1 MTGQPDPARAAR
13 LAKKYGLR
21 RSVEVL
27 APAGDGEALRAAVF
41 AGANAVYL
49 GLKQFSARRTAGNF
63 DAQQLK
69 EAVAFC
75 HARDVRVHAAV
86 NTTAFSGELGLLADT
101 IRMAA
106 GAGVDALIVQDLATA
121 ALARQM
127 APGLAL
133 HGSTQL
139 TVHTLSGVRQL
150 AEMGF
155 ERAILARELSL
166 AEIAAIT
173 KESPIEIEVF
183 VHGALCMS
191 VSGQCYLSSM
201 IGGRSG
207 NRGLCAQPCRLPF
220 FADGGGEYA
229 LSLKD
234 LSLAD
239 RIGEL
244 TRMGVASLKIEGRM
258 KRPEYVAAAVTAVRR
273 AREGEPVDFETLR
286 SVFSRSG
293 FTKGYFDGKIDREMF
308 GRRQKEDVTSAAGVL
323 GELEKLYAKENP
335 LVPVTMGFTAGA
347 GEAVALTVRDRD
359 GYAVTVTGEATLL
372 AEKKPTDA
380 DRARQNLAKTG
391 GTPYYA
397 EVIDCTIGP
406 GLLVPASALNALR
419 REALEEL
426 TARRSAVEPHPFT
439 DRVPRL
445 ADAPADRRK
454 PKLRARVS
462 AGQLTRRLAGYCDE
476 FQVPLE
482 EAEDVLASG
491 FVRADQVI
499 VEIPRILF
507 DGAPKALELLRWAGE
522 LGVRRAWCGN
532 LGAVTLAREAGL
544 LPEGGYSLNVTN
556 AYALRECARLGLG
569 ACELSFEL
577 DLGEARRLDGGLAK
591 GILAYGYLPLM
602 ALRNC
607 PIQAAKG
614 CRACRGYENLID
626 RKGVA
631 FTVDCGAHDG
641 RRREVS
647 DLYNSVPLWLADR
660 PEELRGFDFIT
671 LYFTRETPGV
681 CERVAA
687 AYAGEPGAYQPEAR
701 TRGLYYREVL

>member
-1 MTGQPDPARAAR
+1 MREKRP
-13 LAKKYGLR
+13 
-21 RSVEVL
+21 EIL
-27 APAGDGEALRAAVF
+27 APAGSFDSLIAAVQC
-41 AGANAVYL
+41 GADAVYL
-49 GLKQFSARRTAGNF
+49 GGKGMNARRSAGNF
-63 DAQQLK
+63 DAEELRR
-69 EAVAFC
+69 AVEYC
-75 HARDVRVHAAV
+75 HLRDVKVYQTINIVMFQHETDEAI
-86 NTTAFSGELGLLADT
+86 DT
-101 IRMAA
+101 IRQAA
-106 GAGVDALIVQDLATA
+106 EAGVDAVLTQDLAI
-121 ALARQM
+121 ARM
-127 APGLAL
+127 VRECAPSLPIHA
-133 HGSTQL
+133 STQMSI
-139 TVHTLSGVRQL
+139 HNIEGVRL
-150 AEMGF
+150 CEELGF
-155 ERAILARELSL
+155 SRAVLARELT
-166 AEIAAIT
+166 AGEIAAICAAT
-173 KESPIEIEVF
+173 PLEIEVF

-220 FADGGGEYA
+220 STDGGGEYA

-335 LVPVTMGFTAGA
+335 LVPVTMEFTAGA

-359 GYAVTVTGEATLL
+359 GHAVTVTGEAPLL

-491 FVRADQVI
+491 FVQPDQVI

-507 DGAPKALELLRWAGE
+507 DGAPKALELLRRAGE

-614 CRACRGYENLID
+614 CRACRGYESLID

>member
-1 MTGQPDPARAAR
+1 MREKRP
-13 LAKKYGLR
+13 
-21 RSVEVL
+21 EIL
-27 APAGDGEALRAAVF
+27 APAGSFDSLIAAVQC
-41 AGANAVYL
+41 GADAVYL
-49 GLKQFSARRTAGNF
+49 GGKGMNARRSAGNF
-63 DAQQLK
+63 DAEELRR
-69 EAVAFC
+69 AVEYC
-75 HARDVRVHAAV
+75 HLRDVKVYQTINIVMFQHETDEAI
-86 NTTAFSGELGLLADT
+86 DT
-101 IRMAA
+101 IRQAA
-106 GAGVDALIVQDLATA
+106 EAGVDAVLTQDLAI
-121 ALARQM
+121 ARM
-127 APGLAL
+127 VRECAPSLPIHA
-133 HGSTQL
+133 STQMSI
-139 TVHTLSGVRQL
+139 HNIEGVRL
-150 AEMGF
+150 CEELGF
-155 ERAILARELSL
+155 SRAVLARELT
-166 AEIAAIT
+166 AGEIAAICAAT
-173 KESPIEIEVF
+173 PLEIEVF

-220 FADGGGEYA
+220 STDGGGEYA

-359 GYAVTVTGEATLL
+359 GHAVTVTGEAPLL

-462 AGQLTRRLAGYCDE
+462 AGQLTRRLAGYCNE

-491 FVRADQVI
+491 FVRPDQVI

-507 DGAPKALELLRWAGE
+507 DGAPKALELLRRAGE

-614 CRACRGYENLID
+614 CRACRGYESLID

>member
-1 MTGQPDPARAAR
+1 MREKRP
-13 LAKKYGLR
+13 
-21 RSVEVL
+21 EIL
-27 APAGDGEALRAAVF
+27 APAGSFDSLIAAVQC
-41 AGANAVYL
+41 GADAVYL
-49 GLKQFSARRTAGNF
+49 GGKGMNARRSAGNF
-63 DAQQLK
+63 DAEELRR
-69 EAVAFC
+69 AVEYC
-75 HARDVRVHAAV
+75 HLRDVKVYQTINIVMFQHETDEAI
-86 NTTAFSGELGLLADT
+86 DT
-101 IRMAA
+101 IRQAA
-106 GAGVDALIVQDLATA
+106 EAGVDAVLTQDLAI
-121 ALARQM
+121 ARM
-127 APGLAL
+127 VRECAPSLPIHA
-133 HGSTQL
+133 STQMSI
-139 TVHTLSGVRQL
+139 HNIEGVRL
-150 AEMGF
+150 CEELGF
-155 ERAILARELSL
+155 SRAVLARELT
-166 AEIAAIT
+166 AGEIAAICAAT
-173 KESPIEIEVF
+173 PLEIEVF

-220 FADGGGEYA
+220 STDGGGEYA

-359 GYAVTVTGEATLL
+359 GHAVTVTGEAPLL

-491 FVRADQVI
+491 FVRPDQVI

-507 DGAPKALELLRWAGE
+507 DGAPKALELLRRAGE

-614 CRACRGYENLID
+614 CRACRGYESLID

>member
-1 MTGQPDPARAAR
+1 MREKRP
-13 LAKKYGLR
+13 
-21 RSVEVL
+21 EIL
-27 APAGDGEALRAAVF
+27 APAGSFDSLIAAVQC
-41 AGANAVYL
+41 GADAVYL
-49 GLKQFSARRTAGNF
+49 GGKGMNARRSAGNF
-63 DAQQLK
+63 DAEELRR
-69 EAVAFC
+69 AVEYC
-75 HARDVRVHAAV
+75 HLRDVKVYQTINIVMFQHETDEAI
-86 NTTAFSGELGLLADT
+86 DT
-101 IRMAA
+101 IRQAA
-106 GAGVDALIVQDLATA
+106 EAGVDAVLTQDLAI
-121 ALARQM
+121 ARM
-127 APGLAL
+127 VRECAPSLPIHA
-133 HGSTQL
+133 STQMSI
-139 TVHTLSGVRQL
+139 HNIEGVRL
-150 AEMGF
+150 CEELGF
-155 ERAILARELSL
+155 SRAVLARELT
-166 AEIAAIT
+166 AGEIAAICAAT
-173 KESPIEIEVF
+173 PLEIEVF

-220 FADGGGEYA
+220 SADGGGEYA

-293 FTKGYFDGKIDREMF
+293 FTKGYFDEKIDREMF

-335 LVPVTMGFTAGA
+335 LVPVTMEFTAGA

-359 GYAVTVTGEATLL
+359 GHAVTVTGEAPLL

-491 FVRADQVI
+491 FVQPDQVI

-507 DGAPKALELLRWAGE
+507 DGAPKALELLRRAGE

-614 CRACRGYENLID
+614 CRACRGYESLID

>member
-1 MTGQPDPARAAR
+1 MREKRP
-13 LAKKYGLR
+13 
-21 RSVEVL
+21 EIL
-27 APAGDGEALRAAVF
+27 APAGSFDSLIAAVQC
-41 AGANAVYL
+41 GADAVYL
-49 GLKQFSARRTAGNF
+49 GGKGMNARRSAGNF
-63 DAQQLK
+63 DAEELRR
-69 EAVAFC
+69 AVEYC
-75 HARDVRVHAAV
+75 HLRDVKVYQTINIVMFQHETDEAI
-86 NTTAFSGELGLLADT
+86 DT
-101 IRMAA
+101 IRQAA
-106 GAGVDALIVQDLATA
+106 EAGVDAVLTQDLAI
-121 ALARQM
+121 ARM
-127 APGLAL
+127 VRECAPSLPIHA
-133 HGSTQL
+133 STQMSI
-139 TVHTLSGVRQL
+139 HNIEGVRL
-150 AEMGF
+150 CEELGF
-155 ERAILARELSL
+155 SRAVLARELT
-166 AEIAAIT
+166 AGEIAAICAAT
-173 KESPIEIEVF
+173 PLEIEVF

-220 FADGGGEYA
+220 SADGGGEYA

-347 GEAVALTVRDRD
+347 GEAVVLTVRDRD
-359 GYAVTVTGEATLL
+359 GHAVTVTGEAPLL

-507 DGAPKALELLRWAGE
+507 DGAPKALELLRRAGE

-614 CRACRGYENLID
+614 CRACRGYESLID

-671 LYFTRETPGV
+671 LYFTRETPEV

>member
-1 MTGQPDPARAAR
+1 MREKRP
-13 LAKKYGLR
+13 
-21 RSVEVL
+21 EIL
-27 APAGDGEALRAAVF
+27 APAGSFDSLIAAVQC
-41 AGANAVYL
+41 GADAVYL
-49 GLKQFSARRTAGNF
+49 GGKGMNARRSAGNF
-63 DAQQLK
+63 DAEELRR
-69 EAVAFC
+69 AVEYC
-75 HARDVRVHAAV
+75 HLRDVKVYQTINIVMFQHETDEAI
-86 NTTAFSGELGLLADT
+86 DT
-101 IRMAA
+101 IRQAA
-106 GAGVDALIVQDLATA
+106 EAGVDAVLTQDLAI
-121 ALARQM
+121 ARM
-127 APGLAL
+127 VRECAPSLPIHA
-133 HGSTQL
+133 STQMSI
-139 TVHTLSGVRQL
+139 HNIEGVRL
-150 AEMGF
+150 CEELGF
-155 ERAILARELSL
+155 SRAVLARELT
-166 AEIAAIT
+166 AGEIAAICAAT
-173 KESPIEIEVF
+173 PLEIEVF

-220 FADGGGEYA
+220 SADGGGEYA

-347 GEAVALTVRDRD
+347 GEAVVLTVRDRD
-359 GYAVTVTGEATLL
+359 GHAVTVTGETPLL

-491 FVRADQVI
+491 FVRPDQVI

-507 DGAPKALELLRWAGE
+507 DGAPKALELLRRAGE

-607 PIQAAKG
+607 PVQAAKG
-614 CRACRGYENLID
+614 CRACRGYESLID

>member
-1 MTGQPDPARAAR
+1 MREKRP
-13 LAKKYGLR
+13 
-21 RSVEVL
+21 EIL
-27 APAGDGEALRAAVF
+27 APAGSFDSLIAAVQC
-41 AGANAVYL
+41 GADAVYL
-49 GLKQFSARRTAGNF
+49 GGKGMNARRSAGNF
-63 DAQQLK
+63 DAEELRR
-69 EAVAFC
+69 AVEYC
-75 HARDVRVHAAV
+75 HLRDVKVYQTINIVMFQHETDEAI
-86 NTTAFSGELGLLADT
+86 DT
-101 IRMAA
+101 IRQAA
-106 GAGVDALIVQDLATA
+106 EAGVDAVLTQDLAI
-121 ALARQM
+121 ARM
-127 APGLAL
+127 VRECAPSLPIHA
-133 HGSTQL
+133 STQMSI
-139 TVHTLSGVRQL
+139 HNIEGVRL
-150 AEMGF
+150 CEELGF
-155 ERAILARELSL
+155 SRAVLARELT
-166 AEIAAIT
+166 AGEIAAICAAT
-173 KESPIEIEVF
+173 PLEIEVF

-220 FADGGGEYA
+220 STDGGGEYA

-335 LVPVTMGFTAGA
+335 LVPVTMEFTAGA

-359 GYAVTVTGEATLL
+359 GHAVTVTGEAPLL

-462 AGQLTRRLAGYCDE
+462 AGQLTRRLAGYCNE

-491 FVRADQVI
+491 FVRPDQVI

-507 DGAPKALELLRWAGE
+507 DGAPKALELLRRAGE

-614 CRACRGYENLID
+614 CRACRGYESLID

>member
-1 MTGQPDPARAAR
+1 MREKRP
-13 LAKKYGLR
+13 
-21 RSVEVL
+21 EIL
-27 APAGDGEALRAAVF
+27 APAGSFDSLIAAVQC
-41 AGANAVYL
+41 GADAVYL
-49 GLKQFSARRTAGNF
+49 GGKGMNARRSAGNF
-63 DAQQLK
+63 DAEELRR
-69 EAVAFC
+69 AVEYC
-75 HARDVRVHAAV
+75 HLRDVKVYQTINIVMFQHETDEAI
-86 NTTAFSGELGLLADT
+86 DT
-101 IRMAA
+101 IRQAA
-106 GAGVDALIVQDLATA
+106 EAGVDAVLTQDLAI
-121 ALARQM
+121 ARM
-127 APGLAL
+127 VRECAPSLPIHA
-133 HGSTQL
+133 STQMSI
-139 TVHTLSGVRQL
+139 HNIEGVRL
-150 AEMGF
+150 CEELGF
-155 ERAILARELSL
+155 SRAVLARELT
-166 AEIAAIT
+166 AGEIAAICAAT
-173 KESPIEIEVF
+173 PLEIEVF

-220 FADGGGEYA
+220 STDGGGEYA

-286 SVFSRSG
+286 SIFSRSG

-347 GEAVALTVRDRD
+347 GEAVVLTVRDRD
-359 GYAVTVTGEATLL
+359 GHAVTVTGEAPLL

-491 FVRADQVI
+491 FVRPDQVI

-507 DGAPKALELLRWAGE
+507 DGAPKALELLRRAGE

-614 CRACRGYENLID
+614 CRACRGYESLID
-626 RKGVA
+626 RKGMA

-671 LYFTRETPGV
+671 LYFIRETPGV

>member
-1 MTGQPDPARAAR
+1 MREKRP
-13 LAKKYGLR
+13 
-21 RSVEVL
+21 EIL
-27 APAGDGEALRAAVF
+27 APAGSFDSLIAAVQC
-41 AGANAVYL
+41 GADAVYL
-49 GLKQFSARRTAGNF
+49 GGKGMNARRSAGNF
-63 DAQQLK
+63 DAEELRR
-69 EAVAFC
+69 AVEYC
-75 HARDVRVHAAV
+75 HLRDVKVYQTINIVMFQHETDEAI
-86 NTTAFSGELGLLADT
+86 DT
-101 IRMAA
+101 IRQAA
-106 GAGVDALIVQDLATA
+106 EAGVDAVLTQDLAI
-121 ALARQM
+121 ARM
-127 APGLAL
+127 VRECAPSLPIHA
-133 HGSTQL
+133 STQMSI
-139 TVHTLSGVRQL
+139 HNIEGVRL
-150 AEMGF
+150 CEELGF
-155 ERAILARELSL
+155 SRAVLARELT
-166 AEIAAIT
+166 AGEIAAICAAT
-173 KESPIEIEVF
+173 PLEIEVF

-220 FADGGGEYA
+220 SADGGGEYT

-335 LVPVTMGFTAGA
+335 LVPVTMEFTAGA

-359 GYAVTVTGEATLL
+359 GHAVTVTGEAPLL

-462 AGQLTRRLAGYCDE
+462 AGQLTRRLAGYCNE

-507 DGAPKALELLRWAGE
+507 DGAPKALELLRRAGE

-614 CRACRGYENLID
+614 CRACRGYESLID

>member
-1 MTGQPDPARAAR
+1 MREKRP
-13 LAKKYGLR
+13 
-21 RSVEVL
+21 EIL
-27 APAGDGEALRAAVF
+27 APAGSFDSLIAAVQC
-41 AGANAVYL
+41 GADAVYL
-49 GLKQFSARRTAGNF
+49 GGKGMNARRSAGNF
-63 DAQQLK
+63 DAEELRR
-69 EAVAFC
+69 AVEYC
-75 HARDVRVHAAV
+75 HLRDVKVYQTINIVMFQHETDEAI
-86 NTTAFSGELGLLADT
+86 DT
-101 IRMAA
+101 IRQAA
-106 GAGVDALIVQDLATA
+106 EAGVDAVLTQDLAI
-121 ALARQM
+121 ARM
-127 APGLAL
+127 VRECAPSLPIHA
-133 HGSTQL
+133 STQMSI
-139 TVHTLSGVRQL
+139 HNIEGVRL
-150 AEMGF
+150 CEELGF
-155 ERAILARELSL
+155 SRAVLARELT
-166 AEIAAIT
+166 AGEIAAICAAT
-173 KESPIEIEVF
+173 PLEIEVF

-220 FADGGGEYA
+220 STDGGGEYA

-335 LVPVTMGFTAGA
+335 LVPVTMEFTAGA

-359 GYAVTVTGEATLL
+359 GHAVTVTGEAPLL

-462 AGQLTRRLAGYCDE
+462 AGQLTRRLAGYCNE

-491 FVRADQVI
+491 FVQPDQVI

-507 DGAPKALELLRWAGE
+507 DGAPKALELLRRAGE

-614 CRACRGYENLID
+614 CRACRGYESLID

>member
-1 MTGQPDPARAAR
+1 MREKRP
-13 LAKKYGLR
+13 
-21 RSVEVL
+21 EIL
-27 APAGDGEALRAAVF
+27 APAGSFDSLIAAVQC
-41 AGANAVYL
+41 GADAVYL
-49 GLKQFSARRTAGNF
+49 GGKGMNARRSAGNF
-63 DAQQLK
+63 DAEELRR
-69 EAVAFC
+69 AVEYC
-75 HARDVRVHAAV
+75 HLRDVKVYQTINIVMFQHETDEAI
-86 NTTAFSGELGLLADT
+86 DT
-101 IRMAA
+101 IRQAA
-106 GAGVDALIVQDLATA
+106 EAGVDAVLTQDLAI
-121 ALARQM
+121 ARM
-127 APGLAL
+127 VRECAPSLPIHA
-133 HGSTQL
+133 STQMSI
-139 TVHTLSGVRQL
+139 HNIEGVRL
-150 AEMGF
+150 CEELGF
-155 ERAILARELSL
+155 SRAVLARELT
-166 AEIAAIT
+166 AEEIAAICAAT
-173 KESPIEIEVF
+173 PLEIEVF

-220 FADGGGEYA
+220 STDGGGEYA

-335 LVPVTMGFTAGA
+335 LVPVTMEFTAGA

-359 GYAVTVTGEATLL
+359 GHAVTVTGEAPLL

-491 FVRADQVI
+491 FVRPDQVI

-507 DGAPKALELLRWAGE
+507 DGAPKALELLRRAGE

-614 CRACRGYENLID
+614 CRACRGYESLID

>member
-1 MTGQPDPARAAR
+1 MREKRP
-13 LAKKYGLR
+13 
-21 RSVEVL
+21 EIL
-27 APAGDGEALRAAVF
+27 APAGSFDSLIAAVQC
-41 AGANAVYL
+41 GADAVYL
-49 GLKQFSARRTAGNF
+49 GGKGMNARRSAGNF
-63 DAQQLK
+63 DAEELRR
-69 EAVAFC
+69 AVEYC
-75 HARDVRVHAAV
+75 HLRDVKVYQTINIVMFQHETDEAI
-86 NTTAFSGELGLLADT
+86 DT
-101 IRMAA
+101 IRQAA
-106 GAGVDALIVQDLATA
+106 EAGVDAVLTQDLAI
-121 ALARQM
+121 ARM
-127 APGLAL
+127 VRECAPSLPIHA
-133 HGSTQL
+133 STQMSI
-139 TVHTLSGVRQL
+139 HNIEGVRL
-150 AEMGF
+150 CEELGF
-155 ERAILARELSL
+155 SRAVLARELT
-166 AEIAAIT
+166 AGEIAAICAAT
-173 KESPIEIEVF
+173 PLEIEVF

-220 FADGGGEYA
+220 SADGGGEYA

-347 GEAVALTVRDRD
+347 GEAVVLTVRDRD
-359 GYAVTVTGEATLL
+359 GHAVTVTGEAPLL

-491 FVRADQVI
+491 FVQPDQVI

-507 DGAPKALELLRWAGE
+507 DGAPKALELLRRAGE

-614 CRACRGYENLID
+614 CRACRGYESLID

-671 LYFTRETPGV
+671 LYFTRETPEV

>member
-1 MTGQPDPARAAR
+1 MREKRP
-13 LAKKYGLR
+13 
-21 RSVEVL
+21 EIL
-27 APAGDGEALRAAVF
+27 APAGSFDSLIAAVQC
-41 AGANAVYL
+41 GADAVYL
-49 GLKQFSARRTAGNF
+49 GGKGMNARRSAGNF
-63 DAQQLK
+63 DAEELRR
-69 EAVAFC
+69 AVEYC
-75 HARDVRVHAAV
+75 HLRDVKVYQTINIVMFQHETDEAI
-86 NTTAFSGELGLLADT
+86 DT
-101 IRMAA
+101 IRQAA
-106 GAGVDALIVQDLATA
+106 EAGVDAVLTQDLAI
-121 ALARQM
+121 ARM
-127 APGLAL
+127 VRECAPSLPIHA
-133 HGSTQL
+133 STQMSI
-139 TVHTLSGVRQL
+139 HNIEGVRL
-150 AEMGF
+150 CEELGF
-155 ERAILARELSL
+155 SRAVLARELT
-166 AEIAAIT
+166 AGEIAAICAAT
-173 KESPIEIEVF
+173 PLEIEVF

-220 FADGGGEYA
+220 STDGGGEYA

-347 GEAVALTVRDRD
+347 GEAVVLTVRDRD
-359 GYAVTVTGEATLL
+359 GHAVTVTGEAPLL

-462 AGQLTRRLAGYCDE
+462 AGQLTRRLAGYCNE

-491 FVRADQVI
+491 FVRPDQVI

-507 DGAPKALELLRWAGE
+507 DGAPKALELLRRAGE

-614 CRACRGYENLID
+614 CRACRGYESLID

>member
-1 MTGQPDPARAAR
+1 MREKRP
-13 LAKKYGLR
+13 
-21 RSVEVL
+21 EIL
-27 APAGDGEALRAAVF
+27 APAGSFDSLIAAVQC
-41 AGANAVYL
+41 GADAVYL
-49 GLKQFSARRTAGNF
+49 GGKGMNARRSAGNF
-63 DAQQLK
+63 DAEELRR
-69 EAVAFC
+69 AVEYC
-75 HARDVRVHAAV
+75 HLRDVKVYQTINIVMFQHETDEAI
-86 NTTAFSGELGLLADT
+86 DT
-101 IRMAA
+101 IRQAA
-106 GAGVDALIVQDLATA
+106 EAGVDAVLTQDLAI
-121 ALARQM
+121 ARM
-127 APGLAL
+127 VRECAPSLPIHA
-133 HGSTQL
+133 STQMSI
-139 TVHTLSGVRQL
+139 HNIEGVRL
-150 AEMGF
+150 CEELGF
-155 ERAILARELSL
+155 SRAVLARELT
-166 AEIAAIT
+166 AGEIAAICADT
-173 KESPIEIEVF
+173 PLEIEVF

-220 FADGGGEYA
+220 STDGGGEYA

-335 LVPVTMGFTAGA
+335 LVPVTMEFTAGA

-359 GYAVTVTGEATLL
+359 GHAVTVTGEAPLL

-491 FVRADQVI
+491 FVQPDQVI

-507 DGAPKALELLRWAGE
+507 DGAPKALELLRRAGE

-556 AYALRECARLGLG
+556 AYALREYARLGLG

-614 CRACRGYENLID
+614 CRACRGYESLID

>member
-1 MTGQPDPARAAR
+1 MREKRP
-13 LAKKYGLR
+13 
-21 RSVEVL
+21 EIL
-27 APAGDGEALRAAVF
+27 APAGSFDSLIAAVQC
-41 AGANAVYL
+41 GADAVYL
-49 GLKQFSARRTAGNF
+49 GGKGMNARRSAGNF
-63 DAQQLK
+63 DAEELRR
-69 EAVAFC
+69 AVEYC
-75 HARDVRVHAAV
+75 HLRDVKVYQTINIVMFQHETDEAI
-86 NTTAFSGELGLLADT
+86 DT
-101 IRMAA
+101 IRQAA
-106 GAGVDALIVQDLATA
+106 EAGVDAVLTQDLAI
-121 ALARQM
+121 ARM
-127 APGLAL
+127 VRECAPSLPIHA
-133 HGSTQL
+133 STQMSI
-139 TVHTLSGVRQL
+139 HNIEGVRL
-150 AEMGF
+150 CEELGF
-155 ERAILARELSL
+155 SRAVLARELT
-166 AEIAAIT
+166 AGEIAAICAAT
-173 KESPIEIEVF
+173 PLEIEVF

-220 FADGGGEYA
+220 SADGGGEYA

-335 LVPVTMGFTAGA
+335 LVPVTMEFTAGA

-359 GYAVTVTGEATLL
+359 GHAVTVTGEAPLL

-491 FVRADQVI
+491 FVQPDQVI

-507 DGAPKALELLRWAGE
+507 DGAPKALELLRRAGE

-614 CRACRGYENLID
+614 CRACRGYESLID

-671 LYFTRETPGV
+671 LYFTRETPEV

>member
-1 MTGQPDPARAAR
+1 MREKRP
-13 LAKKYGLR
+13 
-21 RSVEVL
+21 EIL
-27 APAGDGEALRAAVF
+27 APAGSFDSLIAAVQC
-41 AGANAVYL
+41 GADAVYL
-49 GLKQFSARRTAGNF
+49 GGKGMNARRSAGNF
-63 DAQQLK
+63 DAEELRR
-69 EAVAFC
+69 AVEYC
-75 HARDVRVHAAV
+75 HLRDVKVYQTINIVMFQHETDEAI
-86 NTTAFSGELGLLADT
+86 DT
-101 IRMAA
+101 IRQAA
-106 GAGVDALIVQDLATA
+106 EAGVDAVLTQDLAI
-121 ALARQM
+121 ARM
-127 APGLAL
+127 VRECAPSLPIHA
-133 HGSTQL
+133 STQMSI
-139 TVHTLSGVRQL
+139 HNIEGVRL
-150 AEMGF
+150 CEELGF
-155 ERAILARELSL
+155 SRAVLARELT
-166 AEIAAIT
+166 AGEIAAICAAT
-173 KESPIEIEVF
+173 PLEIEVF

-220 FADGGGEYA
+220 SADGGGEYA

-359 GYAVTVTGEATLL
+359 GHAVTVTGEAPLL

-491 FVRADQVI
+491 FVRPDQVI

-507 DGAPKALELLRWAGE
+507 DGAPKALELLHRAGE

-607 PIQAAKG
+607 PVQAAKG
-614 CRACRGYENLID
+614 CRACRGYESLID

-671 LYFTRETPGV
+671 LYFTRETPEV

>member
-1 MTGQPDPARAAR
+1 MREKRP
-13 LAKKYGLR
+13 
-21 RSVEVL
+21 EIL
-27 APAGDGEALRAAVF
+27 APAGSFDSLIAAVQC
-41 AGANAVYL
+41 GADAVYL
-49 GLKQFSARRTAGNF
+49 GGKGMNARRSAGNF
-63 DAQQLK
+63 DAEELRR
-69 EAVAFC
+69 AVEYC
-75 HARDVRVHAAV
+75 HLRDVKVYQTINIVMFQHETDEAI
-86 NTTAFSGELGLLADT
+86 DT
-101 IRMAA
+101 IRQAA
-106 GAGVDALIVQDLATA
+106 EAGVDAVLTQDLAI
-121 ALARQM
+121 ARM
-127 APGLAL
+127 VRECAPSLPIHA
-133 HGSTQL
+133 STQMSI
-139 TVHTLSGVRQL
+139 HNIEGVRL
-150 AEMGF
+150 CEELGF
-155 ERAILARELSL
+155 SRAVLARELT
-166 AEIAAIT
+166 AGEIAAICAAT
-173 KESPIEIEVF
+173 PLEIEVF

-220 FADGGGEYA
+220 STDGGGEYA

-359 GYAVTVTGEATLL
+359 GHAVTVTGEAPLL

-491 FVRADQVI
+491 FVRPDQVI

-507 DGAPKALELLRWAGE
+507 DGAPKALELLRRAGE

-532 LGAVTLAREAGL
+532 LGAVTLARETGL

-614 CRACRGYENLID
+614 CRACRGYESLID

-671 LYFTRETPGV
+671 LYFTRETPEV

>member
-1 MTGQPDPARAAR
+1 MREKRP
-13 LAKKYGLR
+13 
-21 RSVEVL
+21 EIL
-27 APAGDGEALRAAVF
+27 APAGSFDSLIAAVQC
-41 AGANAVYL
+41 GADAVYL
-49 GLKQFSARRTAGNF
+49 GGKGMNARRSAGNF
-63 DAQQLK
+63 DAEELRR
-69 EAVAFC
+69 AVEYC
-75 HARDVRVHAAV
+75 HLRDVKVYQTINIVMFQHETDEAI
-86 NTTAFSGELGLLADT
+86 DT
-101 IRMAA
+101 IRQAA
-106 GAGVDALIVQDLATA
+106 EAGVDAVLTQDLAI
-121 ALARQM
+121 ARM
-127 APGLAL
+127 VRECAPSLPIHA
-133 HGSTQL
+133 STQMSI
-139 TVHTLSGVRQL
+139 HNIEGVRL
-150 AEMGF
+150 CEELGF
-155 ERAILARELSL
+155 SRAVLARELT
-166 AEIAAIT
+166 AGEIAAICAAT
-173 KESPIEIEVF
+173 PLEIEVF

-220 FADGGGEYA
+220 SADGGGEYT

-323 GELEKLYAKENP
+323 GEREKLYAKENP

-359 GYAVTVTGEATLL
+359 GHAVTVTGEAPLL

-491 FVRADQVI
+491 FVRPDQVI

-507 DGAPKALELLRWAGE
+507 DGAPKALELLRRAGE

-614 CRACRGYENLID
+614 CRACRGYESLID

-671 LYFTRETPGV
+671 LYFTRETPGI

>member
-1 MTGQPDPARAAR
+1 MREKRP
-13 LAKKYGLR
+13 
-21 RSVEVL
+21 EIL
-27 APAGDGEALRAAVF
+27 APAGSFDSLIAAVQC
-41 AGANAVYL
+41 GADAVYL
-49 GLKQFSARRTAGNF
+49 GGKGMNARRSAGNF
-63 DAQQLK
+63 DAEELRR
-69 EAVAFC
+69 AVEYC
-75 HARDVRVHAAV
+75 HLRDVKVYQTINIVMFQHETDEAI
-86 NTTAFSGELGLLADT
+86 DT
-101 IRMAA
+101 IRQAA
-106 GAGVDALIVQDLATA
+106 EAGVDAVLTQDLAI
-121 ALARQM
+121 ARM
-127 APGLAL
+127 VRECAPSLPIHA
-133 HGSTQL
+133 STQMSI
-139 TVHTLSGVRQL
+139 HNIEGVRL
-150 AEMGF
+150 CEELGF
-155 ERAILARELSL
+155 SRAVLARELT
-166 AEIAAIT
+166 AGEIAAICAAT
-173 KESPIEIEVF
+173 PLEIEVF

-220 FADGGGEYA
+220 SADGGGEYA

-335 LVPVTMGFTAGA
+335 LVPVTMEFTAGA

-359 GYAVTVTGEATLL
+359 GHAVTVTGEAPLL

-426 TARRSAVEPHPFT
+426 TARRSAVESHPFT

-507 DGAPKALELLRWAGE
+507 DGAPKALELLRRAGE

-614 CRACRGYENLID
+614 CRACRGYESLID

>member
-1 MTGQPDPARAAR
+1 MREKRP
-13 LAKKYGLR
+13 
-21 RSVEVL
+21 EIL
-27 APAGDGEALRAAVF
+27 APAGSFDSLIAAVQC
-41 AGANAVYL
+41 GADAVYL
-49 GLKQFSARRTAGNF
+49 GGKGMNARRSAGNF
-63 DAQQLK
+63 DAEELRR
-69 EAVAFC
+69 AVEYC
-75 HARDVRVHAAV
+75 HLRDVKVYQTINIVMFQHETDEAI
-86 NTTAFSGELGLLADT
+86 DT
-101 IRMAA
+101 IRQAA
-106 GAGVDALIVQDLATA
+106 EAGVDAVLTQDLAI
-121 ALARQM
+121 ARM
-127 APGLAL
+127 VRECAPSLPIHA
-133 HGSTQL
+133 STQMSI
-139 TVHTLSGVRQL
+139 HNIEGVRL
-150 AEMGF
+150 CEELGF
-155 ERAILARELSL
+155 SRAVLARELT
-166 AEIAAIT
+166 AGEIAAICAAT
-173 KESPIEIEVF
+173 PLEIEVF

-220 FADGGGEYA
+220 STDGGGEYA

-347 GEAVALTVRDRD
+347 GEAVVLTVRDRD
-359 GYAVTVTGEATLL
+359 GHAVTVTGEAPLL

-507 DGAPKALELLRWAGE
+507 DGAPKALELLRRAGE

-614 CRACRGYENLID
+614 CRACRGYESLID

-671 LYFTRETPGV
+671 LYFTRETPEV

>member
-1 MTGQPDPARAAR
+1 MREKRP
-13 LAKKYGLR
+13 
-21 RSVEVL
+21 EIL
-27 APAGDGEALRAAVF
+27 APAGSFDSLIAAVQC
-41 AGANAVYL
+41 GADAVYL
-49 GLKQFSARRTAGNF
+49 GGKGMNARRSAGNF
-63 DAQQLK
+63 DAEELRR
-69 EAVAFC
+69 AVEYC
-75 HARDVRVHAAV
+75 HMRDVKVYQTINIVMFQHETDEAI
-86 NTTAFSGELGLLADT
+86 DT
-101 IRMAA
+101 IRQAA
-106 GAGVDALIVQDLATA
+106 EAGVDAVLTQDLAI
-121 ALARQM
+121 ARM
-127 APGLAL
+127 VRECAPSLPIHA
-133 HGSTQL
+133 STQMSI
-139 TVHTLSGVRQL
+139 HNIEGVRL
-150 AEMGF
+150 CEELGF
-155 ERAILARELSL
+155 SRAVLARELT
-166 AEIAAIT
+166 AGEIAAICAAT
-173 KESPIEIEVF
+173 PLEIEVF

-220 FADGGGEYA
+220 SADGGGEYA

-347 GEAVALTVRDRD
+347 GEAVVLTVRDRD
-359 GYAVTVTGEATLL
+359 GHAVTVTGEAPLL

-462 AGQLTRRLAGYCDE
+462 AGQLTRRLAGYCNE

-491 FVRADQVI
+491 FVQPDQVI

-507 DGAPKALELLRWAGE
+507 DGAPKALELLRRAGE

-614 CRACRGYENLID
+614 CRACRGYESLID

-671 LYFTRETPGV
+671 LYFTRETPEV

>member
-1 MTGQPDPARAAR
+1 MREKRP
-13 LAKKYGLR
+13 
-21 RSVEVL
+21 EIL
-27 APAGDGEALRAAVF
+27 APAGSFDSLIAAVQC
-41 AGANAVYL
+41 GADAVYL
-49 GLKQFSARRTAGNF
+49 GGKGMNARRSAGNF
-63 DAQQLK
+63 DAEELRR
-69 EAVAFC
+69 AVEYC
-75 HARDVRVHAAV
+75 HLRDVKVYQTINIVMFQHETDEAI
-86 NTTAFSGELGLLADT
+86 DT
-101 IRMAA
+101 IRQAA
-106 GAGVDALIVQDLATA
+106 EAGVDAVLTQDLAI
-121 ALARQM
+121 ARM
-127 APGLAL
+127 VRECAPSLPIHA
-133 HGSTQL
+133 STQMSI
-139 TVHTLSGVRQL
+139 HNIEGVRL
-150 AEMGF
+150 CEELGF
-155 ERAILARELSL
+155 SRAVLARELT
-166 AEIAAIT
+166 AGEIAAICAAT
-173 KESPIEIEVF
+173 PLEIEVF

-220 FADGGGEYA
+220 STDGGGEYA

-347 GEAVALTVRDRD
+347 GEAVVLTVRDRD
-359 GYAVTVTGEATLL
+359 GHAVTVTGEAPLL

-426 TARRSAVEPHPFT
+426 TAWRSAVEPHPFT

-462 AGQLTRRLAGYCDE
+462 AGQLTRRLAGYCNE

-491 FVRADQVI
+491 FVRPDQVI

-507 DGAPKALELLRWAGE
+507 DGAPKALELLRRAGE

>member
-1 MTGQPDPARAAR
+1 MREKRP
-13 LAKKYGLR
+13 
-21 RSVEVL
+21 EIL
-27 APAGDGEALRAAVF
+27 APAGSFDSLIAAVQC
-41 AGANAVYL
+41 GADAVYL
-49 GLKQFSARRTAGNF
+49 GGKGMNARRSAGNF
-63 DAQQLK
+63 DAEELRR
-69 EAVAFC
+69 AVEYC
-75 HARDVRVHAAV
+75 HLRDVKVYQTINIVMFQHETDEAI
-86 NTTAFSGELGLLADT
+86 DT
-101 IRMAA
+101 IRQAA
-106 GAGVDALIVQDLATA
+106 EAGVDAVLTQDLAI
-121 ALARQM
+121 ARM
-127 APGLAL
+127 VRECAPSLPIHA
-133 HGSTQL
+133 STQMSI
-139 TVHTLSGVRQL
+139 HNIEGVRL
-150 AEMGF
+150 CEELGF
-155 ERAILARELSL
+155 SRAVLARELT
-166 AEIAAIT
+166 AGEIAAICAAT
-173 KESPIEIEVF
+173 PLEIEVF

-220 FADGGGEYA
+220 STDGGGEYA

-244 TRMGVASLKIEGRM
+244 TRMGVASRKSEGRM
-258 KRPEYVAAAVTAVRR
+258 KRPEYPAAAVTAVRR

-335 LVPVTMGFTAGA
+335 LVPVTMEFTAGA

-359 GYAVTVTGEATLL
+359 GHAVTVTGEAPLL

-426 TARRSAVEPHPFT
+426 TTRRSAVEPHPFT

-462 AGQLTRRLAGYCDE
+462 AGQLTRRLAGYCNE

-491 FVRADQVI
+491 FVRPDQVI

-507 DGAPKALELLRWAGE
+507 DGAPKALELLRRAGE

-614 CRACRGYENLID
+614 CRACRGYESLID

-671 LYFTRETPGV
+671 LYFTRETPEV

>member
-1 MTGQPDPARAAR
+1 MREKRP
-13 LAKKYGLR
+13 
-21 RSVEVL
+21 EIL
-27 APAGDGEALRAAVF
+27 APAGSFDSLIAAVQC
-41 AGANAVYL
+41 GADAVYL
-49 GLKQFSARRTAGNF
+49 GGKGMNARRSAGNF
-63 DAQQLK
+63 DAEELRR
-69 EAVAFC
+69 AVEYC
-75 HARDVRVHAAV
+75 HLRDVKVYQTINIVMFQHETDEAI
-86 NTTAFSGELGLLADT
+86 DT
-101 IRMAA
+101 IRQAA
-106 GAGVDALIVQDLATA
+106 EAGVDAVLTQDLAI
-121 ALARQM
+121 ARM
-127 APGLAL
+127 VRECAPSLPIHA
-133 HGSTQL
+133 STQMSI
-139 TVHTLSGVRQL
+139 HNIEGVRL
-150 AEMGF
+150 CEELGF
-155 ERAILARELSL
+155 SRAVLARELT
-166 AEIAAIT
+166 AGEIAAICAAT
-173 KESPIEIEVF
+173 PLEIEVF

-220 FADGGGEYA
+220 SADGGGEYA

-335 LVPVTMGFTAGA
+335 LVPVTMEFTAGA

-359 GYAVTVTGEATLL
+359 GHAVTVTGEAPLL

-426 TARRSAVEPHPFT
+426 TTRRSAVEPHPFT

-462 AGQLTRRLAGYCDE
+462 AGQLTRRLAGYCNE

-491 FVRADQVI
+491 FVQPDQVI

-507 DGAPKALELLRWAGE
+507 DGAPKALELLRRAGE

-577 DLGEARRLDGGLAK
+577 DLGEARRLDAGLAK

-614 CRACRGYENLID
+614 CRACRGYESLID

>member
-1 MTGQPDPARAAR
+1 MREKRP
-13 LAKKYGLR
+13 
-21 RSVEVL
+21 EIL
-27 APAGDGEALRAAVF
+27 APAGSFDSLIAAVQC
-41 AGANAVYL
+41 GADAVYL
-49 GLKQFSARRTAGNF
+49 GGKGMNARRSAGNF
-63 DAQQLK
+63 DAEELRR
-69 EAVAFC
+69 AVEYC
-75 HARDVRVHAAV
+75 HMRDVRVYQTINIVMFQHETDEAI
-86 NTTAFSGELGLLADT
+86 DT
-101 IRMAA
+101 IRQAA
-106 GAGVDALIVQDLATA
+106 EAGVDAVLTQDLAI
-121 ALARQM
+121 ARM
-127 APGLAL
+127 VRECAPSLPIHA
-133 HGSTQL
+133 STQMSI
-139 TVHTLSGVRQL
+139 HNIEGVRL
-150 AEMGF
+150 CEELGF
-155 ERAILARELSL
+155 SRAVLARELT
-166 AEIAAIT
+166 AGEIAAICAAT
-173 KESPIEIEVF
+173 PLEIEVF

-220 FADGGGEYA
+220 STDGGGEYT

-347 GEAVALTVRDRD
+347 GEAVVLTVRDRD
-359 GYAVTVTGEATLL
+359 GHAVTVTGEAPLL

-491 FVRADQVI
+491 FVQPDQVI

-507 DGAPKALELLRWAGE
+507 DGAPKALELLRRAGE

-614 CRACRGYENLID
+614 CRACRGYESLID

-671 LYFTRETPGV
+671 LYFTRETPEV

>member
-1 MTGQPDPARAAR
+1 MREKRP
-13 LAKKYGLR
+13 
-21 RSVEVL
+21 EIL
-27 APAGDGEALRAAVF
+27 APAGSFDSLIAAVQC
-41 AGANAVYL
+41 GADAVYL
-49 GLKQFSARRTAGNF
+49 GGKGMNARRSAGNF
-63 DAQQLK
+63 DAEELRR
-69 EAVAFC
+69 AVEYC
-75 HARDVRVHAAV
+75 HLRDVKVYQTINIVMFQHETDEAI
-86 NTTAFSGELGLLADT
+86 DT
-101 IRMAA
+101 IRQAA
-106 GAGVDALIVQDLATA
+106 EAGVDAVLTQDLAI
-121 ALARQM
+121 ARM
-127 APGLAL
+127 VRECAPSLPIHA
-133 HGSTQL
+133 STQMSI
-139 TVHTLSGVRQL
+139 HNIEGVRL
-150 AEMGF
+150 CEELGF
-155 ERAILARELSL
+155 SRAVLARELT
-166 AEIAAIT
+166 AGEIAAICAAT
-173 KESPIEIEVF
+173 PLEIEVF

-220 FADGGGEYA
+220 STDGGGEYA

-286 SVFSRSG
+286 SIFSRSG

-347 GEAVALTVRDRD
+347 GEAVVLTVRDRD
-359 GYAVTVTGEATLL
+359 GHAVTVTGEAPLL

-491 FVRADQVI
+491 FVQPDQVI
-499 VEIPRILF
+499 GEIPRILF
-507 DGAPKALELLRWAGE
+507 DGAPKALELLRRAGE

-614 CRACRGYENLID
+614 CRACRGYESLID

-671 LYFTRETPGV
+671 LYCTRETPGV

>member
-1 MTGQPDPARAAR
+1 MREKRP
-13 LAKKYGLR
+13 
-21 RSVEVL
+21 EIL
-27 APAGDGEALRAAVF
+27 APAGSFDSLIAAVQC
-41 AGANAVYL
+41 GADAVYL
-49 GLKQFSARRTAGNF
+49 GGKGMNARRSAGNF
-63 DAQQLK
+63 DAEELRR
-69 EAVAFC
+69 AVEYC
-75 HARDVRVHAAV
+75 HLRDVKVYQTINIVMFQHETDEAI
-86 NTTAFSGELGLLADT
+86 DT
-101 IRMAA
+101 IRQAA
-106 GAGVDALIVQDLATA
+106 EAGVDAVLTQDLAI
-121 ALARQM
+121 ARM
-127 APGLAL
+127 VRECAPSLPIHA
-133 HGSTQL
+133 STQMSI
-139 TVHTLSGVRQL
+139 HNIEGVRL
-150 AEMGF
+150 CEELGF
-155 ERAILARELSL
+155 SRAVLARELT
-166 AEIAAIT
+166 AGEIAAICAAT
-173 KESPIEIEVF
+173 PLEIEVF

-220 FADGGGEYA
+220 STDGGGEYA

-359 GYAVTVTGEATLL
+359 GHAVTVTGEAPLL

-426 TARRSAVEPHPFT
+426 TTRRSAVEPHPFT

-491 FVRADQVI
+491 FVRPDQVI

-507 DGAPKALELLRWAGE
+507 DGAPKALELLRRAGE

-614 CRACRGYENLID
+614 CRACRGYESLID

-671 LYFTRETPGV
+671 LYFTRETPGI

>member
-1 MTGQPDPARAAR
+1 MREKRP
-13 LAKKYGLR
+13 
-21 RSVEVL
+21 EIL
-27 APAGDGEALRAAVF
+27 APAGSFDSLIAAVQC
-41 AGANAVYL
+41 GADAVYL
-49 GLKQFSARRTAGNF
+49 GGKGMNARRSAGNF
-63 DAQQLK
+63 DAEELRR
-69 EAVAFC
+69 AVEYC
-75 HARDVRVHAAV
+75 HLRDVKVYQTINIVMFQHETDEAI
-86 NTTAFSGELGLLADT
+86 DT
-101 IRMAA
+101 IRQAA
-106 GAGVDALIVQDLATA
+106 EAGVDAVLTQDLAI
-121 ALARQM
+121 ARM
-127 APGLAL
+127 VRECAPSLPIHA
-133 HGSTQL
+133 STQMSI
-139 TVHTLSGVRQL
+139 HNIEGVRL
-150 AEMGF
+150 CEELGF
-155 ERAILARELSL
+155 SRAVLARELT
-166 AEIAAIT
+166 AGEIAAICAAT
-173 KESPIEIEVF
+173 PLEIEVF

-220 FADGGGEYA
+220 SADGGGEYA

-286 SVFSRSG
+286 SVFSRSV

-359 GYAVTVTGEATLL
+359 GHAVTVTGEAPLL

-491 FVRADQVI
+491 FVQPDQVI

-507 DGAPKALELLRWAGE
+507 DGAPKALELLRRAGE

-614 CRACRGYENLID
+614 CRACRGYESLID

>member
-1 MTGQPDPARAAR
+1 MREKRP
-13 LAKKYGLR
+13 
-21 RSVEVL
+21 EIL
-27 APAGDGEALRAAVF
+27 APAGSFDSLIAAVQC
-41 AGANAVYL
+41 GADAVYL
-49 GLKQFSARRTAGNF
+49 GGKGMNARRSAGNF
-63 DAQQLK
+63 DAEELRR
-69 EAVAFC
+69 AVEYC
-75 HARDVRVHAAV
+75 HLRDVKVYQTINIVMFQHETDEAI
-86 NTTAFSGELGLLADT
+86 DT
-101 IRMAA
+101 IRQAA
-106 GAGVDALIVQDLATA
+106 EAGVDAVLTQDLAI
-121 ALARQM
+121 ARM
-127 APGLAL
+127 VRECAPSLPIHA
-133 HGSTQL
+133 STQMSI
-139 TVHTLSGVRQL
+139 HNIEGVRL
-150 AEMGF
+150 CEELGF
-155 ERAILARELSL
+155 SRAVLARELT
-166 AEIAAIT
+166 AGEIAAICAAT
-173 KESPIEIEVF
+173 PLEIEVF

-220 FADGGGEYA
+220 SADGGGEYA

-359 GYAVTVTGEATLL
+359 GHAVTVTGEAPLL

-491 FVRADQVI
+491 FVRPDQVI

-507 DGAPKALELLRWAGE
+507 DGAPKALELLRRAGE

-614 CRACRGYENLID
+614 CRACRGYESLID

>member
-1 MTGQPDPARAAR
+1 MREKRP
-13 LAKKYGLR
+13 
-21 RSVEVL
+21 EIL
-27 APAGDGEALRAAVF
+27 APAGSFDSLIAAVQC
-41 AGANAVYL
+41 GADAVYL
-49 GLKQFSARRTAGNF
+49 GGKGMNARRSAGNF
-63 DAQQLK
+63 DAEELRR
-69 EAVAFC
+69 AVEYC
-75 HARDVRVHAAV
+75 HLRDVKVYQTINIVMFQHETDEAI
-86 NTTAFSGELGLLADT
+86 DT
-101 IRMAA
+101 IRQAA
-106 GAGVDALIVQDLATA
+106 EAGVDAVLTQDLAI
-121 ALARQM
+121 ARM
-127 APGLAL
+127 VRECAPSLPIHA
-133 HGSTQL
+133 STQMSI
-139 TVHTLSGVRQL
+139 HNIEGVRL
-150 AEMGF
+150 CEELGF
-155 ERAILARELSL
+155 SRAVLARELT
-166 AEIAAIT
+166 AGEIAAICAAT
-173 KESPIEIEVF
+173 PLEIEVF

-220 FADGGGEYA
+220 STDGGGEYA

-359 GYAVTVTGEATLL
+359 GHAVTVTGEAPLL

-426 TARRSAVEPHPFT
+426 TTRRSAVEPHPFT

-491 FVRADQVI
+491 FVRPDQVI

-507 DGAPKALELLRWAGE
+507 DGAPKALELLRQAGE

-614 CRACRGYENLID
+614 CRACRGYESLID

-671 LYFTRETPGV
+671 LYFTRETPGI

>member
-1 MTGQPDPARAAR
+1 MREKRP
-13 LAKKYGLR
+13 
-21 RSVEVL
+21 EIL
-27 APAGDGEALRAAVF
+27 APAGSFDSLIAAVQC
-41 AGANAVYL
+41 GADAVYL
-49 GLKQFSARRTAGNF
+49 GGKGMNARRSAGNF
-63 DAQQLK
+63 DAEELRR
-69 EAVAFC
+69 AVEYC
-75 HARDVRVHAAV
+75 HLRDVKVYQTINIVMFQHETDEAI
-86 NTTAFSGELGLLADT
+86 DT
-101 IRMAA
+101 IRQAA
-106 GAGVDALIVQDLATA
+106 EAGVDAVLTQDLAI
-121 ALARQM
+121 ARM
-127 APGLAL
+127 VRECAPSLPIHA
-133 HGSTQL
+133 STQMSI
-139 TVHTLSGVRQL
+139 HNIEGVRL
-150 AEMGF
+150 CEELGF
-155 ERAILARELSL
+155 SRAVLARELT
-166 AEIAAIT
+166 AGEIAAICAAT
-173 KESPIEIEVF
+173 PLEIEVF

-220 FADGGGEYA
+220 SADGGGEYA

-286 SVFSRSG
+286 SIFSRSG

-347 GEAVALTVRDRD
+347 GEAVVLTVRDRD
-359 GYAVTVTGEATLL
+359 GHAVTVTGEAPLL

-491 FVRADQVI
+491 FVRPDQVI

-507 DGAPKALELLRWAGE
+507 DGAPKALELLRRAGE

-614 CRACRGYENLID
+614 CRACRGYESLID

>member
-1 MTGQPDPARAAR
+1 MREKRP
-13 LAKKYGLR
+13 
-21 RSVEVL
+21 EIL
-27 APAGDGEALRAAVF
+27 APAGSFASLIAAVQR
-41 AGANAVYL
+41 GADAVYL
-49 GLKQFSARRTAGNF
+49 GGKGMNARRSAGNF
-63 DAQQLK
+63 DAEELRR
-69 EAVAFC
+69 AVEYC
-75 HARDVRVHAAV
+75 HLRDVKVYQTINIVMFQHETDEAI
-86 NTTAFSGELGLLADT
+86 DT
-101 IRMAA
+101 IRQAA
-106 GAGVDALIVQDLATA
+106 EAGVDAVLTQDLAI
-121 ALARQM
+121 ARM
-127 APGLAL
+127 VRECAPSLPIHA
-133 HGSTQL
+133 STQMSI
-139 TVHTLSGVRQL
+139 HNIEGVRL
-150 AEMGF
+150 CEELGF
-155 ERAILARELSL
+155 SRAVLARELT
-166 AEIAAIT
+166 AGEIAAICAAT
-173 KESPIEIEVF
+173 PLEIEVF

-220 FADGGGEYA
+220 STDGGGEYA

-347 GEAVALTVRDRD
+347 GEAVVLTVRDRD
-359 GYAVTVTGEATLL
+359 GHAVTVTGEAPLL

-491 FVRADQVI
+491 FVQPDQVI

-507 DGAPKALELLRWAGE
+507 DGAPKALELLRRAGE

-614 CRACRGYENLID
+614 CRACRGYESLID

-671 LYFTRETPGV
+671 LYFTRETPEV

>member
-1 MTGQPDPARAAR
+1 MREKRP
-13 LAKKYGLR
+13 
-21 RSVEVL
+21 EIL
-27 APAGDGEALRAAVF
+27 APAGSFDSLIAAVQC
-41 AGANAVYL
+41 GADAVYL
-49 GLKQFSARRTAGNF
+49 GGKGMNARRSAGNF
-63 DAQQLK
+63 DAEELRR
-69 EAVAFC
+69 AVEYC
-75 HARDVRVHAAV
+75 HLRDVKVYQTINIVMFQHETDEAI
-86 NTTAFSGELGLLADT
+86 DT
-101 IRMAA
+101 IRQAA
-106 GAGVDALIVQDLATA
+106 EAGVDAVLTQDLAI
-121 ALARQM
+121 ARM
-127 APGLAL
+127 VRECAPSLPIHA
-133 HGSTQL
+133 STQMSI
-139 TVHTLSGVRQL
+139 HNIEGVRL
-150 AEMGF
+150 CEELGF
-155 ERAILARELSL
+155 SRAVLARELT
-166 AEIAAIT
+166 AGEIAAICAAT
-173 KESPIEIEVF
+173 PLEIEVF

-220 FADGGGEYA
+220 SADGGGEYA

-359 GYAVTVTGEATLL
+359 GYAVTVTGEAPLL

-491 FVRADQVI
+491 FVQPDQVI

-507 DGAPKALELLRWAGE
+507 DGAPKALELLRRAGE

-614 CRACRGYENLID
+614 CRACRGYESLID

-671 LYFTRETPGV
+671 LYFTRETPEV

>member
-1 MTGQPDPARAAR
+1 MREKRP
-13 LAKKYGLR
+13 
-21 RSVEVL
+21 EIL
-27 APAGDGEALRAAVF
+27 APAGSFDSLIAAVQC
-41 AGANAVYL
+41 GADAVYL
-49 GLKQFSARRTAGNF
+49 GGKGMNARRSAGNF
-63 DAQQLK
+63 DAEELRR
-69 EAVAFC
+69 AVEYC
-75 HARDVRVHAAV
+75 HLRDVKVYQTINIVMFQHETDEAI
-86 NTTAFSGELGLLADT
+86 DT
-101 IRMAA
+101 IRQAA
-106 GAGVDALIVQDLATA
+106 EAGVDAVLTQDLAI
-121 ALARQM
+121 ARM
-127 APGLAL
+127 VRECAPSLPIHA
-133 HGSTQL
+133 STQMSI
-139 TVHTLSGVRQL
+139 HNIEGVRL
-150 AEMGF
+150 CEELGF
-155 ERAILARELSL
+155 SRAVLARELT
-166 AEIAAIT
+166 AGEIAAICAAT
-173 KESPIEIEVF
+173 PLEIEVF

-220 FADGGGEYA
+220 STDGGGEYA

-286 SVFSRSG
+286 SIFSRSG

-347 GEAVALTVRDRD
+347 GEAVVLTVRDRD
-359 GYAVTVTGEATLL
+359 GHAVTVTGEAPLL

-482 EAEDVLASG
+482 EAKDVLASG
-491 FVRADQVI
+491 FVRPDQVI

-507 DGAPKALELLRWAGE
+507 DGAPKALELLRRAGE

-614 CRACRGYENLID
+614 CRACRGYESLID

>member
-1 MTGQPDPARAAR
+1 MREKRP
-13 LAKKYGLR
+13 
-21 RSVEVL
+21 EIL
-27 APAGDGEALRAAVF
+27 APAGSFDSLIAAVQC
-41 AGANAVYL
+41 GADAVYL
-49 GLKQFSARRTAGNF
+49 GGKGMNARRSAGNF
-63 DAQQLK
+63 DAEELRR
-69 EAVAFC
+69 AVEYC
-75 HARDVRVHAAV
+75 HLRDVKVYQTINIVMFQHETDEAI
-86 NTTAFSGELGLLADT
+86 DT
-101 IRMAA
+101 IRQAA
-106 GAGVDALIVQDLATA
+106 EAGVDAVLTQDLAI
-121 ALARQM
+121 ARM
-127 APGLAL
+127 VRECAPSLPIHA
-133 HGSTQL
+133 STQMSI
-139 TVHTLSGVRQL
+139 HNIEGVRL
-150 AEMGF
+150 CEELGF
-155 ERAILARELSL
+155 SRAVLARELT
-166 AEIAAIT
+166 AGEIAAICAAT
-173 KESPIEIEVF
+173 PLEIEVF

-220 FADGGGEYA
+220 SADGGGEYA

-239 RIGEL
+239 RIDEL

-359 GYAVTVTGEATLL
+359 GHAVTVTGEAPLL

-419 REALEEL
+419 REALAEL

-462 AGQLTRRLAGYCDE
+462 AGQLTRRLAGYCNE

-491 FVRADQVI
+491 FVQPDQVI

-507 DGAPKALELLRWAGE
+507 DGVPKALELLRRAGE

-614 CRACRGYENLID
+614 CRACRGYESLID

>member
-1 MTGQPDPARAAR
+1 MREKRP
-13 LAKKYGLR
+13 
-21 RSVEVL
+21 EIL
-27 APAGDGEALRAAVF
+27 APAGSFDSLIAAVQC
-41 AGANAVYL
+41 GADAVYL
-49 GLKQFSARRTAGNF
+49 GGKGMNARRSAGNF
-63 DAQQLK
+63 DAEELRR
-69 EAVAFC
+69 AVEYC
-75 HARDVRVHAAV
+75 HLRDVKVYQTINIVMFQHETDEAI
-86 NTTAFSGELGLLADT
+86 DT
-101 IRMAA
+101 IRQAA
-106 GAGVDALIVQDLATA
+106 EAGVDAVLTQDLAI
-121 ALARQM
+121 ARM
-127 APGLAL
+127 VRECAPSLPIHA
-133 HGSTQL
+133 STQMSI
-139 TVHTLSGVRQL
+139 HNIEGVRL
-150 AEMGF
+150 CEELGF
-155 ERAILARELSL
+155 SRAVLARELT
-166 AEIAAIT
+166 AGEIAAICAAT
-173 KESPIEIEVF
+173 PLEIEVF

-220 FADGGGEYA
+220 SADGGGEYA

-359 GYAVTVTGEATLL
+359 GYAVTVTGEAPLL

-462 AGQLTRRLAGYCDE
+462 AGQLTRRLAGYCNE

-491 FVRADQVI
+491 FVQPDQVI

-507 DGAPKALELLRWAGE
+507 DGAPKALELLRRAGE

-614 CRACRGYENLID
+614 CRACRGYESLID

-671 LYFTRETPGV
+671 LYFTRETPEV

>member
-1 MTGQPDPARAAR
+1 MREKRP
-13 LAKKYGLR
+13 
-21 RSVEVL
+21 EIL
-27 APAGDGEALRAAVF
+27 APAGSFDSLIAAVQC
-41 AGANAVYL
+41 GADAVYL
-49 GLKQFSARRTAGNF
+49 GGKGMNARRSAGNF
-63 DAQQLK
+63 DAEELRR
-69 EAVAFC
+69 AVEYC
-75 HARDVRVHAAV
+75 HLRDVKVYQTINIVMFQHETDEAI
-86 NTTAFSGELGLLADT
+86 DT
-101 IRMAA
+101 IRQAA
-106 GAGVDALIVQDLATA
+106 EAGVDAVLTQDLAI
-121 ALARQM
+121 ARM
-127 APGLAL
+127 VRECAPSLPIHA
-133 HGSTQL
+133 STQMSI
-139 TVHTLSGVRQL
+139 HNIEGVRL
-150 AEMGF
+150 CEELGF
-155 ERAILARELSL
+155 SRAVLARELT
-166 AEIAAIT
+166 AGEIAAICAAT
-173 KESPIEIEVF
+173 PLEIEVF

-220 FADGGGEYA
+220 SADGGGEYA

-347 GEAVALTVRDRD
+347 GEAVVLTVRDRD
-359 GYAVTVTGEATLL
+359 GHAVTVTGEAPLL

-491 FVRADQVI
+491 FVRPDQVI

-507 DGAPKALELLRWAGE
+507 DGVPKALELLRRAGE

-614 CRACRGYENLID
+614 CRACRGYESLID

-671 LYFTRETPGV
+671 LYFTRETPGI

>member
-1 MTGQPDPARAAR
+1 MREKRP
-13 LAKKYGLR
+13 
-21 RSVEVL
+21 EIL
-27 APAGDGEALRAAVF
+27 APAGSFDSLIAAVQC
-41 AGANAVYL
+41 GADAVYL
-49 GLKQFSARRTAGNF
+49 GGKGMNARRSAGNF
-63 DAQQLK
+63 DAEELRR
-69 EAVAFC
+69 AVEYC
-75 HARDVRVHAAV
+75 HLRDVKVYQTINIVMFQHETDEAI
-86 NTTAFSGELGLLADT
+86 DT
-101 IRMAA
+101 IRQAA
-106 GAGVDALIVQDLATA
+106 EAGVDAVLTQDLAI
-121 ALARQM
+121 ARM
-127 APGLAL
+127 VRECAPSLPIHA
-133 HGSTQL
+133 STQMSI
-139 TVHTLSGVRQL
+139 HNIEGVRL
-150 AEMGF
+150 CEELGF
-155 ERAILARELSL
+155 SRAVLARELT
-166 AEIAAIT
+166 AGEIAAICAAT
-173 KESPIEIEVF
+173 PLEIEVF

-220 FADGGGEYA
+220 STDGGGEYA

-335 LVPVTMGFTAGA
+335 LVPVTMEFTAGA

-359 GYAVTVTGEATLL
+359 GHAVTVTGEAPLL

-491 FVRADQVI
+491 FVRPDQVI

-507 DGAPKALELLRWAGE
+507 DGAPKALELLRRAGE

-614 CRACRGYENLID
+614 CRACRGYESLID

>member
-1 MTGQPDPARAAR
+1 MREKRP
-13 LAKKYGLR
+13 
-21 RSVEVL
+21 EIL
-27 APAGDGEALRAAVF
+27 APAGSFDSLIAAVQC
-41 AGANAVYL
+41 GADAVYL
-49 GLKQFSARRTAGNF
+49 GGKGMNARRSAGNF
-63 DAQQLK
+63 DAEELRR
-69 EAVAFC
+69 AVEYC
-75 HARDVRVHAAV
+75 HLRDVKVYQTINIVMFQHETDEAI
-86 NTTAFSGELGLLADT
+86 DT
-101 IRMAA
+101 IRQAA
-106 GAGVDALIVQDLATA
+106 EAGVDAVLTQDLAI
-121 ALARQM
+121 ARM
-127 APGLAL
+127 VRECAPSLPIHA
-133 HGSTQL
+133 STQMSI
-139 TVHTLSGVRQL
+139 HNIEGVRL
-150 AEMGF
+150 CEELGF
-155 ERAILARELSL
+155 SRAVLARELT
-166 AEIAAIT
+166 AGEIAAICAAT
-173 KESPIEIEVF
+173 PLEIEVF

-220 FADGGGEYA
+220 SADGGGEYA

-239 RIGEL
+239 RIDEL

-359 GYAVTVTGEATLL
+359 GHAVTVTGEAPLL

-397 EVIDCTIGP
+397 AVIDCTIGP

-462 AGQLTRRLAGYCDE
+462 AGQLTRRLAGYCNE

-507 DGAPKALELLRWAGE
+507 DGAPKALELLHRAGE

-614 CRACRGYENLID
+614 CRACRGYESLID

-671 LYFTRETPGV
+671 LYFTRETPEV